1 MSAPQTFTCASDFS
15 NLLSLSFS
23 ASGTRGTLD
32 FSHPSGSASYTN
44 PDGEELKFAKAQGTF
59 KVLIGG
65 SSKSI
70 AISWKPLGK
79 KTVREVV
86 ELTYGEGGKAES
98 YKVTSMDEG
107 PEEE

>member
-1 MSAPQTFTCASDFS
+1 MSATHLFTCASGS
-15 NLLSLSFS
+15 GNLLRLTFFS
-23 ASGTRGTLD
+23 ASNGTLE
-32 FSHPSGSASYTN
+32 FSHPSGSVSYTN

-86 ELTYGEGGKAES
+86 QLTYGEGGEAES
-98 YKVTSMDEG
+98 YEVTSVDEG
-107 PEEE
+107 PEE

>member
-1 MSAPQTFTCASDFS
+1 MSAPQTFTCASDS
-15 NLLSLSFS
+15 GNLLSLSFS
-23 ASGTRGTLD
+23 ASGTSGTLE
-32 FSHPSGSASYTN
+32 FSHPSGSVSYTN

-59 KVLIGG
+59 KVLIGD

-86 ELTYGEGGKAES
+86 ELTYGEGGEAES
-98 YKVTSMDEG
+98 YEVTSVDEG
-107 PEEE
+107 PEEY